1 VFRRSFGERG
11 GRGRGGGESANEER
25 SASWSGAGE
34 SRDDRGSAMAT
45 KSKRA
50 GPLDLLREYNC
61 EKLLDRV
68 TLKEHKVE
76 FEPVEGRGKTTFD
89 RKAKTAYRYVRL
101 ASSRFLE
108 IKS

>member
-1 VFRRSFGERG
+1 MGSEEAEG
-11 GRGRGGGESANEER
+11 GGGGESANEER

-45 KSKRA
+45 KFKRA

>member
-1 VFRRSFGERG
+1 MGSEEAEG
-11 GRGRGGGESANEER
+11 GGGGESASEER
-25 SASWSGAGE
+25 RPRAWSGAGE
-34 SRDDRGSAMAT
+34 IRDDRGSAMAS

>member
-1 VFRRSFGERG
+1 MGSEEAEG
-11 GRGRGGGESANEER
+11 GGGGESANEER
-25 SASWSGAGE
+25 RPRAWSGAGE